1 MRCRLRSD
9 PPSPPAVQR
18 NLGCTRLL
26 AANYNAPPSPPPLLP
41 GDIAGVADDC
51 LYKLLVEGTCEKCS
65 LDGFMLDGVN
75 LEETQMRRCSFVGAS
90 LRVRSSRSSPMH
102 HPSGGVSSSALTAH
116 HASLQGA
123 RLDRTSLTDVDFS
136 GADISTASFQAAT
149 LTRVTMRGARAMQ
162 AGGDMSPR

>member
-75 LEETQMRRCSFVGAS
+75 LEETQMRRCSFAGAS

-116 HASLQGA
+116 HSSAVHLCGA
-123 RLDRTSLTDVDFS
+123 R
-136 GADISTASFQAAT
+136 GSTA
-149 LTRVTMRGARAMQ
+149 RV
-162 AGGDMSPR
+162 